1 MKCLKLSENLFNL
14 KGEDRMGKG
23 PYLVNEALDLL
34 AERIMSI
41 CVDYKSKILT
51 ESEILANIEM
61 IRDDVNDTHNL
72 SDIMGRQGVEYIEN
86 FLIDHR

>member
-1 MKCLKLSENLFNL
+1 
-14 KGEDRMGKG
+14 MGKG
-23 PYLVNEALDLL
+23 PYLVNEALDVL
-34 AERIMSI
+34 AERLMLI
-41 CVDYKSKILT
+41 CVDCKTLT

-72 SDIMGRQGVEYIEN
+72 CDIMERQGVKYIED

>member
-1 MKCLKLSENLFNL
+1 
-14 KGEDRMGKG
+14 MGKG
-23 PYLVNEALDLL
+23 PYLVNEALDAL

-41 CVDYKSKILT
+41 CVDCKTLT

-61 IRDDVNDTHNL
+61 IRDNINDTHNL
-72 SDIMGRQGVEYIEN
+72 CDIMERQGVDYIEN

>member
-1 MKCLKLSENLFNL
+1 
-14 KGEDRMGKG
+14 MGKG
-23 PYLVNEALDLL
+23 AYLANEALDAL

-41 CVDYKSKILT
+41 CVDCKTLT

-61 IRDDVNDTHNL
+61 IRDNINDTHNL
-72 SDIMGRQGVEYIEN
+72 CDIMARQGVEYIEN